1 MCIFNHFGSR
11 QVKGAW
17 WLALQS
23 VAKACKKLTTCLPGS
38 STASIDTLALEVT
51 EADTTEQAHSGKQ
64 PFVVVHSCCSLFKSF
79 VQTRRWF
86 FRVVSGR
93 EKGKESLRS
102 SRSHMMLLIANKV
115 PLKRK
120 QGLATLVLKL
130 PKVSIL
136 LKVTRSVRAIAV
148 QT

>member
-93 EKGKESLRS
+93 EKSKESLRS